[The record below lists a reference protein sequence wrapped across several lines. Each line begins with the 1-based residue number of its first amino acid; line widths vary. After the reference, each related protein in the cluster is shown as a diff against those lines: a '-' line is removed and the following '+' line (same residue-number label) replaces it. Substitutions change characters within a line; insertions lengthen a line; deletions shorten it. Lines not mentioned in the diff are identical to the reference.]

1 MRMPQAGVGPRG
13 RHREWP
19 DPGSFGE
26 LAVIWGIPFLQ
37 DTPGELKRGSCLS
50 DLCNT
55 LESLRLATIFSNL
68 FHTFVCGAGWHPAAD
83 WKSAC
88 CRFLESFGRPIDNR
102 PQVTNLPHICG
113 EAALCHPVLSSQRY
127 RPQTYSTRLALM

>member
-1 MRMPQAGVGPRG
+1 MRMPRAGVGPRG

-37 DTPGELKRGSCLS
+37 DTPSELKRGSCLINLS
-50 DLCNT
+50 NT

-68 FHTFVCGAGWHPAAD
+68 FHTFVCGAGWHPRMASCGRLEIGLLSISRKLRQAD
-83 WKSAC
+83 
-88 CRFLESFGRPIDNR
+88 
-102 PQVTNLPHICG
+102 
-113 EAALCHPVLSSQRY
+113 
-127 RPQTYSTRLALM
+127 

>member
-1 MRMPQAGVGPRG
+1 MTQTTKNDRLHYQ
-13 RHREWP
+13 
-19 DPGSFGE
+19 
-26 LAVIWGIPFLQ
+26 
-37 DTPGELKRGSCLS
+37 
-50 DLCNT
+50 T

-88 CRFLESFGRPIDNR
+88 CGFLESFGRPIDNR

-113 EAALCHPVLSSQRY
+113 EAALCHKLPHSH
-127 RPQTYSTRLALM
+127 ALNLFAPTENRVSRR